1 MYGGYTGKIA
11 RIDLSKRKVY
21 VQRLENNLIKDYI
34 GGSGIGAKLLYEE
47 KTEKNGSFIF

>member
-1 MYGGYTGKIA
+1 MYGGYTGKIV
-11 RIDLSKRKVY
+11 RIDLSNQKVCI
-21 VQRLENNLIKDYI
+21 QQIADNLIKDYI